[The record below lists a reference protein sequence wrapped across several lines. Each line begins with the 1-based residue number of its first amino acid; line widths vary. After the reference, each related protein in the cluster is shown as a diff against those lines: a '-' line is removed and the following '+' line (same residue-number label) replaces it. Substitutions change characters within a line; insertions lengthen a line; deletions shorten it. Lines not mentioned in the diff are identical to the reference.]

1 MASPQLEEGYTKI
14 ANEIMDALCRM
25 RIPGEERQVLDA
37 ILRKTYGWNKCEDK
51 ISMGQIAEMTG
62 LKRQNVN
69 RAIKS
74 LSSKMITSVI
84 KSDYKGINILKL
96 NKNYE
101 EWRVIKNDYRKARC
115 NQKRLQGVIKNDDKG
130 VIKND
135 SHKRKKENI
144 QKKGKSPKTRLPDN
158 FTISDHVKAW
168 AVGKGFNHLDE
179 HCESFKRKC
188 RAKGYEYVDWDAAF
202 MEAIRENWGKIS
214 NNGGRPPPGKLKKLS
229 ELPDLDKTWEEQSKG
244 P

>member
-1 MASPQLEEGYTKI
+1 ME
-14 ANEIMDALCRM
+14 ALCRM

-69 RAIKS
+69 RAIRS

-84 KSDYKGINILKL
+84 KSDYRGINTLKL

-101 EWRVIKNDYRKARC
+101 EWRVIKSDYRESRC
-115 NQKRLQGVIKNDDKG
+115 NQKRLQPVIKTDDKG

-135 SHKRKKENI
+135 SHKRKKETI
-144 QKKGKSPKTRLPDN
+144 TKERHLDAVLLTAVEYQKLQEAIGQKNLEYGIEQLDYSITVKGGKYKDHYKTLLNWNKRGFLNNNGSKPQGTRL
-158 FTISDHVKAW
+158 K
-168 AVGKGFNHLDE
+168 
-179 HCESFKRKC
+179 
-188 RAKGYEYVDWDAAF
+188 
-202 MEAIRENWGKIS
+202 KI
-214 NNGGRPPPGKLKKLS
+214 S
-229 ELPDLDKTWEEQSKG
+229 ELPDLDKHWEEQSRRG
-244 P
+244 EL